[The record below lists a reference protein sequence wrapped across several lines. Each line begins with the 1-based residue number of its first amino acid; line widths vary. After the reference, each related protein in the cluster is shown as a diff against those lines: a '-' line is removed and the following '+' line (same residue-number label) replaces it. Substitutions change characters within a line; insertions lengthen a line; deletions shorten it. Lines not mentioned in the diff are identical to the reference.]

1 MIVNEGY
8 RGDGKKIEVYRREYQ
23 HMIHILP
30 PKEVEST
37 NYMLN
42 KDGKIEVWKSKI
54 KTDMS
59 FYDKLRNSKK
69 IVVENLD

>member
-1 MIVNEGY
+1 
-8 RGDGKKIEVYRREYQ
+8 
-23 HMIHILP
+23 MIHILP